1 MVTLVWHLRPN
12 KRHLQYYSVR
22 VDGTYRHLYKL
33 LCTCRLHKSNHRRL
47 KSLFPM
53 SYVIAFRTEYD
64 LRATYVENRG
74 HILQIFIHVKFTG
87 LMGVKTD

>member
-1 MVTLVWHLRPN
+1 
-12 KRHLQYYSVR
+12 
-22 VDGTYRHLYKL
+22 
-33 LCTCRLHKSNHRRL
+33 
-47 KSLFPM
+47 M

-87 LMGVKTD
+87 LMGVKTDWILFSSPYGINFGLSLKGTAC